1 MPDIY
6 PTGKLQLYSGIKLDN
21 TYQHAL
27 SFANETARESFFG
40 NTGAGSLMKHNLTA
54 RQYQRVTSG
63 VCEVALSIDKVYDV
77 NYMRFQN
84 SDFSN
89 NWFYAFVKNV
99 EYVNDNNSRIY
110 YEIDVLTTFYFDW
123 GYLPCFVE
131 REHAATD
138 SPGDNI
144 VDEPIKFNEPECFAR
159 DARFF
164 SDFLVCIAAS
174 DFTDVS
180 GNRSARISL
189 YGNAEN
195 GVFRGVSV
203 NACQVVGY
211 DLTNA
216 TAVKQFQQDLSTLSE
231 STADIINIFLFPKI
245 LVGSTGPDANAQQ
258 QIYFSPYNTSVTR
271 PSTLNGYTPRNNK
284 LYTFPYCYLCV
295 DNGTVTNNYRWEFFN
310 HVTGYS
316 DYQFTF
322 KGLPNPT
329 PNVFVAPINYKNLLI
344 TEVGEKY
351 VYEERLDL
359 APLPQVAFPL
369 DSYRAWV
376 AQTQSS
382 RQHKVIAGAAGGVA
396 TGLAAGGKLGAAV
409 GAAGGPIGAGAGAAI
424 GAVLGGVLGAVG
436 AKAAADWSVAEAA
449 DMKNKATGPTSEISG
464 LADGHYGVIFKKMT
478 ITYDDART
486 IDSFFDMFGYAQNR
500 IKTPAIRTR
509 DHWNYIKTNG
519 LNMSFTRGIP
529 ADYVVKIK
537 QIHDNGVTYW
547 KNHAE
552 IGNYGLLNSITV

>member
-27 SFANETARESFFG
+27 SFASPEARETFFG
-40 NTGAGSLMKHNLTA
+40 YVGTGSLMQHNLTA
-54 RQYQRVTSG
+54 RQYQRVNSG
-63 VCEVALSIDKVYDV
+63 VCEVQLPINAVYDI

-84 SDFSN
+84 TDFSTR
-89 NWFYAFVKNV
+89 WFYAFVTKV
-99 EYVNDNNSRIY
+99 EYVNNQNSRIY

-123 GYLPCFVE
+123 GYLPSFVE

-138 SPGDNI
+138 DPGDNL
-144 VDEPIKFNEPECFAR
+144 VEEPVKFREPECFSR

-189 YGNAEN
+189 YGNYES
-195 GVFRGVSV
+195 GVFHGVSI

-211 DLTNA
+211 DLTNSS
-216 TAVKQFQQDLSTLSE
+216 AVTQFQQDLSTLSE

-245 LVGSTGPDANAQQ
+245 LVGSSGPDANAQQ
-258 QIYFSPYNTSVTR
+258 QIYFNSYDTSVNR
-271 PSTLNGYTPRNNK
+271 PSTLNGYTPKNNK
-284 LYTFPYCYLCV
+284 LFTFPYCYLCV
-295 DNGTVTNNYRWEFFN
+295 DNGTVTNSYRWEFFQ
-310 HVTGYS
+310 HVAGYS
-316 DYQFTF
+316 DYQFTV

-329 PNVFVAPINYKNLLI
+329 PNVYIAPINYKGVI
-344 TEVGEKY
+344 VTESGEKY

-369 DSYRAWV
+369 DSYKAWV

-382 RQHKVIAGAAGGVA
+382 RQHKVIAGAAGGLA
-396 TGLAAGGKLGAAV
+396 TGVLGGAKLGTAI

-424 GAVLGGVLGAVG
+424 GAVAGAVLGAIG
-436 AKAAADWSVAEAA
+436 AKAAADWSVTEAA
-449 DMKNKATGPTSEISG
+449 DMKNKATGPASEISG
-464 LADGHYGVIFKKMT
+464 LADGHWGVIFKKMT
-478 ITYDDART
+478 LTYDEARI

-500 IKTPAIRTR
+500 VKVPAIRTR

-519 LNMSFTRGIP
+519 LNMSFTTGIP

-537 QIHDNGVTYW
+537 AIHDQGVTYW
-547 KNHAE
+547 KNHSE
-552 IGNYGLLNSITV
+552 IGNYALTNSISV

>member
-6 PTGKLQLYSGIKLDN
+6 PTGKLELYTSIKLDPSYKD
-21 TYQHAL
+21 TL
-27 SFANETARESFFG
+27 SWDTDTARDTFFN
-40 NTGAGSLMKHNLTA
+40 NTPLKKHSLTA

-63 VCEVALSIDKVYDV
+63 VCEVQLAINQVYDC

-84 SDFSN
+84 TDFSN
-89 NWFYAFVKNV
+89 LWYYCFITNV
-99 EYVNDNNSRIY
+99 EYVNNVSSRIF
-110 YEIDVLTTFYFDW
+110 YELDVLTTFYHW
-123 GYLPCFVE
+123 WEALPSFVE
-131 REHAATD
+131 REHSTTD

-144 VDEPIKFNEPECFAR
+144 VEEPIKFGEPQAFSR

-189 YGNAEN
+189 YGNAVN
-195 GVFRGVSV
+195 GVFHGVSI

-216 TAVKQFQQDLSTLSE
+216 NAVKQFQQDLSTLSE

-245 LVGSTGPDANAQQ
+245 LVGSTGPDSNAQQ
-258 QIYFSPYNTSVTR
+258 QIYFNPYNTSVTR

-284 LYTFPYCYLCV
+284 LFTFPYCYLCV
-295 DNGTVTNNYRWEFFN
+295 DNGQVTNNYRWEFFQ

-316 DYQFTF
+316 DYQFTI

-329 PNVFVAPINYKNLLI
+329 PNVFVAPINYKGLLI

-369 DSYRAWV
+369 DSFAAWL

-478 ITYDDART
+478 LTYNDAQT
-486 IDSFFDMFGYAQNR
+486 IDSFFDMFGYATNR
-500 IKTPAIRTR
+500 VKFPNYKNRP
-509 DHWNYIKTNG
+509 HWNYLKTNG
-519 LNMSFTRGIP
+519 LNMNLRHGIP
-529 ADYVVKIK
+529 AEYILKIK
-537 QIHDNGVTYW
+537 AIHDQGVTYW
-547 KNHAE
+547 RSHAE
-552 IGNYGLLNSITV
+552 IGDYSLNNAPV